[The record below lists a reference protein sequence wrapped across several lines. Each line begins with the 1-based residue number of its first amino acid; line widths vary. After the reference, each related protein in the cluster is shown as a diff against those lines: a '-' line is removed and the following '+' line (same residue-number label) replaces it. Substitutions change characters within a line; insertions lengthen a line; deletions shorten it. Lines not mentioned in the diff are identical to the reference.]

1 MTTGDREWRQ
11 RVRSFAEDRLRPL
24 AAEMD
29 TRERLDPDLVK
40 ALFEEG
46 LMGVEIP
53 ERYGGAGRDLADAA
67 ATIEELARVDPA
79 VAVFVDV
86 QNVLVSGAVLR
97 YGTGD
102 QRRRHLPRLAS
113 GTVGAFALSEEE
125 AGSDA
130 FAMAATA
137 TPADGGGFVLTGR
150 KKWITNAA
158 EAGLILVIAKVR
170 DGDATPRPT
179 AFLVEPPADG
189 LTIGPRVSKM
199 GIRATSTC
207 EVILD
212 GVRVGPDAVLGA
224 VGEGDMLAI
233 ETLALGKIGIAA
245 QLVGLAG
252 GALEGAIG
260 YAQRRRQFGEPIAAF
275 QGVQFALA
283 EMATE
288 VAAAS
293 ALLGDAVRAVTGGAS
308 AAERLR
314 ACSMAKLF
322 ASDVAERVASR
333 SLELHGGNG
342 FSTAY
347 PAERFYRDVK
357 VGKIYEGTS
366 HMQLRGIASIL
377 LGAQEVRR

>member
-1 MTTGDREWRQ
+1 MTADPQWRQ

-29 TRERLDPDLVK
+29 VRERLDSDLVK
-40 ALFEEG
+40 ALFAEG

-53 ERYGGAGRDLADAA
+53 ERYGGAGRGLWETV

-79 VAVFVDV
+79 VAVFADV
-86 QNVLVSGAVLR
+86 QNVLVAGAVMR

-113 GTVGAFALSEEE
+113 GTVGAFAVSEEE

-130 FAMAATA
+130 FAMSATA
-137 TPADGGGFVLTGR
+137 TSEDGGFVLTGR

-158 EAGLILVIAKVR
+158 EAGLFLVIAKVR
-170 DGDATPRPT
+170 EGDATPRLT
-179 AFLVEPPADG
+179 AFLVECPAAG
-189 LTIGPRVSKM
+189 LTVGPRVAKM

-212 GVRVGPDAVLGA
+212 GVRVGREAVLGA
-224 VGEGDMLAI
+224 VGEGDVLAI

-245 QLVGLAG
+245 QLVGLAR
-252 GALEGAIG
+252 GAMEGAIG
-260 YAQRRRQFGEPIAAF
+260 YAQRRRQFGEPIGSF
-275 QGVQFALA
+275 QAVQFALA

-293 ALLGDAVRAVTGGAS
+293 ALLGDAVRAATGGGT

-333 SLELHGGNG
+333 SLEIYGGNG
-342 FSTAY
+342 FSTAF

-366 HMQLRGIASIL
+366 NMQLRGIASTL
-377 LGAQEVRR
+377 LGAQGVRQ